1 MALHALRQLQL
12 MALLRRRSSGR
23 PTASNTVNDLDRTSP
38 ALYDEAKNE
47 NWTIISM
54 KNDWKRIFRL
64 EEQNNE

>member
-1 MALHALRQLQL
+1 MALHALRKLQL
-12 MALLRRRSSGR
+12 RAVFRRRPAGR
-23 PTASNTVNDLDRTSP
+23 PTASHTVNDLDGTSA